1 MRNSLVFTMTAKAQA
16 GKDTV
21 AQMIKM
27 YCESIGLNVLCLA
40 YADYL
45 KMIAARN
52 FAYTNKESDRTVLQ
66 EFGQR
71 VRDIDDRF
79 WVDTIW
85 HTIDVLNEEYNVFVI
100 SDARHLNELKP
111 FPYNL
116 SYPIVNV
123 YINRDFESP
132 LSDQE
137 QLHES
142 EKMATNP
149 NFDNFHYVI
158 DNNGSM
164 EELYEKVIDIV
175 NEAILVKNEILV
187 EQRGI
192 DKDFIEKYMELLSK
206 DGDIDG

>member
-1 MRNSLVFTMTAKAQA
+1 MTARAQA

-27 YCESIGLNVLCLA
+27 YCEEMGLNVLCLA

-52 FAYTNKESDRTVLQ
+52 FTYSDKESDRAILQ
-66 EFGQR
+66 EFGQK
-71 VRDIDDRF
+71 VRDIDEKF
-79 WVDTIW
+79 WVDTVW
-85 HTIDVLNEEYNVFVI
+85 HTIDVLNDEYDVFII
-100 SDARHLNELKP
+100 SDARHPNELQP

-116 SYPIVNV
+116 SYPTVNI

-132 LSDQE
+132 LSENE

-149 NFDNFHYVI
+149 NFDDFHYVI
-158 DNNGSM
+158 DNNGTID
-164 EELYEKVIDIV
+164 ELYKKVVDV
-175 NEAILVKNEILV
+175 VSDAIAIKENLLL
-187 EQRGI
+187 EQRGL
-192 DKDFIEKYMELLSK
+192 EMEYINKIQKIL
-206 DGDIDG
+206 DEVGDSDE